1 MSYPR
6 NTKKEW
12 KCFRLFH
19 LFPQKLKLFQ
29 IVAARGWT
37 DSVNITFVPFL
48 NSGSEALIILHRVCC
63 RAKRFC
69 LMNLSTLSKVSLL
82 MSSPLLNPNWAD
94 RWGRSALHR

>member
-19 LFPQKLKLFQ
+19 LFSQKLKLFQ

-48 NSGSEALIILHRVCC
+48 NYTEHVVEPKGFVL
-63 RAKRFC
+63 
-69 LMNLSTLSKVSLL
+69 
-82 MSSPLLNPNWAD
+82 
-94 RWGRSALHR
+94 